1 MLPGRFGGVGAAPA
15 IRSRWGAY
23 YGSWALFTD
32 LVVDLFA
39 AVGPVGACSR
49 SSNIS
54 FSAMAKPEDAGDALL
69 EGFGGEGAVVPQSP
83 ISVHGTYRAYFTELQ
98 SELSK
103 VEETSDLPSFLQK
116 NIPLLLLFVELSRRQ
131 VNSVARD

>member
-1 MLPGRFGGVGAAPA
+1 MLPGRIGGVGAVPA
-15 IRSRWGAY
+15 MRSCWGAY
-23 YGSWALFTD
+23 YGSWALVAD
-32 LVVDLFA
+32 LVVELFA

-54 FSAMAKPEDAGDALL
+54 FSAMAIPEGAEDALL

-98 SELSK
+98 PELSK
-103 VEETSDLPSFLQK
+103 AEE
-116 NIPLLLLFVELSRRQ
+116 N
-131 VNSVARD
+131 N